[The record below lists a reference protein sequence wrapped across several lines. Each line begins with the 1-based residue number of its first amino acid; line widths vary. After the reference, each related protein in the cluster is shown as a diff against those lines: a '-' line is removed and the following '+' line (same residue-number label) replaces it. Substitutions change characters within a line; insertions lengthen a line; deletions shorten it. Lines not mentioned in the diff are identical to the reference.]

1 MDDRRSVLLR
11 LNFLEGVEILLN
23 RYCWKASIPGYTCAA
38 HWYEAIKELNTVDA
52 LLINQSKLYVETRDL
67 YKARERLETKT
78 SCVRIDFASLMGFY
92 VKHDLKHTSCKIES

>member
-1 MDDRRSVLLR
+1 MDTIKSIMLENVDPRLHPSRSLVRGNQRAQYCRRNVA
-11 LNFLEGVEILLN
+11 V
-23 RYCWKASIPGYTCAA
+23 
-38 HWYEAIKELNTVDA
+38 
-52 LLINQSKLYVETRDL
+52 NQSKLYVETRDL